1 MCAANIIPLT
11 LALLLLYPAVSR
23 FQLFF
28 LKSVTTRVC
37 ACHRICLFAAK
48 TIHVQTGSA
57 TGGALH
63 ENIQQG
69 LRPHFHA
76 LAQSFTLLK

>member
-1 MCAANIIPLT
+1 MCGKHHPTDPRPPPPL
-11 LALLLLYPAVSR
+11 PRRKSISVV
-23 FQLFF
+23 FF
-28 LKSVTTRVC
+28 KSLTTRVC

-63 ENIQQG
+63 EYIQQG
-69 LRPHFHA
+69 LGPHFHA